1 MQNFAAR
8 YPVVSFIILNFFITF
23 LFRIPLAAS
32 TAGIISMDVP
42 RGFQFLGDFGPL
54 LAALILTGML
64 EGGEGIKRLLK
75 HVVQWKISIRWYMV
89 ALLGTLALLAVAA
102 TISILAF
109 DAPVPDLTLFGHW
122 EELPYLRPLATWV
135 FLLFT
140 IGLGEEVGW
149 RGFMLPRLQT
159 QTSALTA
166 SVVIGIA
173 WVFWHLPTF
182 IFDPQFASWSLFY
195 RLGWGLLLICASI
208 FYTWLYNSTHG
219 SLLIPILFHGTNDFI
234 LGSLAFRDPMLNL
247 IWALLFTGATVAI
260 LRGFGPQTLL
270 AASTVMAGNKAA

>member
-8 YPVVSFIILNFFITF
+8 YPVVSFIILNYFITF
-23 LFRIPLAAS
+23 LFRMPLAAS
-32 TAGIISMDVP
+32 TAGVISVHVP
-42 RGFQFLGDFGPL
+42 RGFQFVGDFGPL

-75 HVVQWKISIRWYMV
+75 PAVQWKIPIHWYMV
-89 ALLGTLALLAVAA
+89 ALLGTLVLLAVAA
-102 TISILAF
+102 PISILGF

-122 EELPYLRPLATWV
+122 EELPYLSPLATWV

-182 IFDPQFASWSLFY
+182 IFDPQFAGWSLLY
-195 RLGWGLLLICASI
+195 RLGWGFLLICASI
-208 FYTWLYNSTHG
+208 FYTWLYNSTRG
-219 SLLIPILFHGTNDFI
+219 NLLIPILFHGTNDFI

-247 IWALLFTGATVAI
+247 IWAVLFIGVTVAI
-260 LRGFGPQTLL
+260 LRGLAPQTLS
-270 AASTVMAGNKAA
+270 AAGVAIVDNNAA